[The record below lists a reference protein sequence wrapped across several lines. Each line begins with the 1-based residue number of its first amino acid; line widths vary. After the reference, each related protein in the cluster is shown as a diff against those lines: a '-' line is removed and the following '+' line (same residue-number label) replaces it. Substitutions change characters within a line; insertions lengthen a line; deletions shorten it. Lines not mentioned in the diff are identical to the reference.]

1 MSEKNPAVLVLS
13 LAVRAAMPFGFE
25 HAGEGVSLGVS
36 DETSGAEYSGDAT
49 HGLRNYFSFR
59 S

>member
-1 MSEKNPAVLVLS
+1 MSEKNPAVLVFS
-13 LAVRAAMPFGFE
+13 LAVRTAMPLGFE
-25 HAGEGVSLGVS
+25 HAGEGPSLGVS
-36 DETSGAEYSGDAT
+36 DETPGSEYSGDAT

>member
-1 MSEKNPAVLVLS
+1 MSEENSTVLVLS
-13 LAVRAAMPFGFE
+13 LAVRTSMPLGFE
-25 HAGEGVSLGVS
+25 HAGEAQSLGVS
-36 DETSGAEYSGDAT
+36 DETPGSEYSGDAT